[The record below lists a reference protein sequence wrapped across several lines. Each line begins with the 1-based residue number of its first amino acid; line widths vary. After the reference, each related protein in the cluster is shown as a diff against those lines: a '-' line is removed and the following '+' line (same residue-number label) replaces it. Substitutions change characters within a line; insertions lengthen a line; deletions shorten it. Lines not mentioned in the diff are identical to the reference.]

1 VKDEVTRCMR
11 VNTCKLMLLGAAL
24 GVSMATTSAA
34 LADCGWLSACT
45 VTNELCV
52 VTYTHNRVVVS
63 TFHDDNIRE
72 TRISMLC
79 ASCLELTTANCSQ

>member
-1 VKDEVTRCMR
+1 MA
-11 VNTCKLMLLGAAL
+11 LGAAL

-52 VTYTHNRVVVS
+52 VTYTHNHVVVS

-79 ASCLELTTANCSQ
+79 ASCFGTHYRKLFSVVTLLQFLSLC